1 MPLSERKSS
10 RKQNHI
16 SSSKDEYLAAHDAIT
31 MDKDA
36 VVYNE
41 DGTITLN
48 FTK

>member
-1 MPLSERKSS
+1 MPLSERKS
-10 RKQNHI
+10 KPYFK
-16 SSSKDEYLAAHDAIT
+16 SKDEYLAAIDAIT